1 MELRETDRTAML
13 RRLAYVLD
21 DLFRVPG
28 TNFRFGLDAL
38 LGLIPGGGDLAGGA
52 LSAYTLVVAAQAGAP
67 ASVMLRMGGNI
78 LIDAAVGAVPL
89 LGDLFDAG
97 FKANRRNVALLQR
110 YIDNPGPVR
119 RSSRALVG
127 VILLALV
134 VVLVLA
140 AWLAVRLT
148 TWIIGQL

>member
-1 MELRETDRTAML
+1 MDRTAVL

-52 LSAYTLVVAAQAGAP
+52 LSAYTLIVAAQAGAP
-67 ASVMLRMGGNI
+67 ASVMLRMGANI
-78 LIDAAVGAVPL
+78 LVDTAVGAVPL

-110 YIDNPGPVR
+110 YIDDPAPVR
-119 RSSRALVG
+119 RSSRMLLAL
-127 VILLALV
+127 ILLALV
-134 VVLVLA
+134 VMFLLA
-140 AWLAVRLT
+140 AFVAVRLT
-148 TWIIGQL
+148 TWLVGQL